1 MYLPIRALVK
11 LTAASLVKSMV
22 VFWNRIKDG
31 LWIFNAQFS
40 HGHQQSIHVSRTIDC
55 RNQSRFLSQSHKHG
69 VHPFPLGSM
78 LDHLDHRNR
87 PWCLLKWPF
96 HIITSIGF
104 SIGFHRHIIEHE
116 AHTIV
121 SDKGG
126 ASQNN
131 PAHWPCRRSVST
143 DPVRSICGPHRSR
156 WPSSWQV
163 FPLLLLQQLLSRSF
177 LYTQSILSCFEMV
190 DQGFGLCSSRV
201 CSCPSNA
208 F

>member
-1 MYLPIRALVK
+1 MDFQCPIFPWPPTKHPCVQDYWLP
-11 LTAASLVKSMV
+11 
-22 VFWNRIKDG
+22 
-31 LWIFNAQFS
+31 
-40 HGHQQSIHVSRTIDC
+40 QS
-55 RNQSRFLSQSHKHG
+55 SRFLSQSHKHG

-121 SDKGG
+121 SDKEVQVRITSSLALSTIRFNWSSEKYLRP
-126 ASQNN
+126 ASIEMTFFMAKFFRCFFCSNFFRV
-131 PAHWPCRRSVST
+131 AFCIH
-143 DPVRSICGPHRSR
+143 
-156 WPSSWQV
+156 
-163 FPLLLLQQLLSRSF
+163 
-177 LYTQSILSCFEMV
+177 QSILSCFEMV
-190 DQGFGLCSSRV
+190 DQRFWPLLE
-201 CSCPSNA
+201 SCLLLP